1 MQNVRRFAAVGAAV
15 AAVTV
20 TLAACGSS
28 GSASSGAASSSDA
41 SSSAGA
47 STGTGTS
54 AASSGGGTSTSS
66 GGAAGTI
73 NVGTSSI
80 KASKPIRLAYF
91 AFGAA
96 AANSASG
103 TAEAQQYAKAHGVN
117 MTVFDPGGDAQ
128 KQFNQI
134 QTAITSSKF
143 NSFIVA
149 PVDPDLI
156 CKLLSQS
163 APKANIVVTVRTEAI
178 CGRFGNL
185 GNAAWQPGT
194 MNFVSEFQTRDTMAQ
209 WLAAA
214 AKQYPGKQTVGILS
228 GLATDAESRNLEN
241 ALTSFKKAHPDWTFL
256 PEVRTDYTT
265 ADGYAKAQ
273 SLIQANS
280 NVSLIL
286 SDYSDVTVGA
296 AQAIK
301 QAGKTGQIKLV
312 DYGGSKAVVP
322 LIQSGE
328 VGLTIPAEPRTGSD
342 TALKLMIGAFNG
354 TPPPRFFQVPL
365 KVITKA
371 DVGSFTPQF

>member
-28 GSASSGAASSSDA
+28 GSSGASSSGG
-41 SSSAGA
+41 SGA
-47 STGTGTS
+47 SNSTGS
-54 AASSGGGTSTSS
+54 ASASSGGGTSTGSGSS
-66 GGAAGTI
+66 GVSI
-73 NVGTSSI
+73 NVGTGNI
-80 KASKPIRLAYF
+80 QATKPIRLAYF

-103 TAEAQQYAKAHGVN
+103 TAEAQAYAKAHDVD

-134 QTAITSSKF
+134 QTAITSGKF

-163 APKANIVVTVRTEAI
+163 APKAHIVVTVRTEAI

-185 GNAAWQPGT
+185 GAAAWQPGT
-194 MNFVSEFQTRDTMAQ
+194 MNFVSEFQTKDTMAQ

-280 NVSLIL
+280 NVTLIL

-328 VGLTIPAEPRTGSD
+328 VGLTIPAEPRTGSV
-342 TALKLMIGAFNG
+342 TALKFMIGAFNG
-354 TPPPRFFQVPL
+354 TQPPRFFQVPL
-365 KVITKA
+365 KVVTKA